1 MSAPAFA
8 LIVGLLYSGLGLF
21 AMLPSLVMP
30 EADAAPAY
38 GTLFGLFAV
47 SGWLNAV
54 HILVGFWGLVAWSGA
69 LGAVGYARAMSVLLG
84 LLAILGVVPGVSD
97 SLRVLPLDGH
107 NVWLH
112 GASALA
118 AAYVGFRSM
127 ARRQTLY
134 ASVAERRHAELTDR
148 RRAIRPTAY
157 ERRRGLADRRFGGGM
172 TLPAG

>member
-8 LIVGLLYSGLGLF
+8 LIIGLLFSGLGLF

-38 GTLFGLFAV
+38 GSLFGLFAV

-84 LLAILGVVPGVSD
+84 LLAILGVVPGIGEF
-97 SLRVLPLDGH
+97 LRVLPLQGH

-118 AAYVGFRSM
+118 AAYIGWRSM
-127 ARRQTLY
+127 ARRQMLH
-134 ASVAERRHAELTDR
+134 ASIAERRQVELADR
-148 RRAIRPTAY
+148 RRAIRPTVY
-157 ERRRGLADRRFGGGM
+157 ERRRGLADRRFGAGM
-172 TLPAG
+172 SLPAG

>member
-1 MSAPAFA
+1 MSAPSFA
-8 LIVGLLYSGLGLF
+8 LIIGLLYSGLGLF
-21 AMLPSLVMP
+21 AMLPSLVLP

-84 LLAILGVVPGVSD
+84 LMAILGVVPGAGEF
-97 SLRVLPLDGH
+97 LRFLPLDGH

-118 AAYVGFRSM
+118 AAYIGFRSV
-127 ARRQTLY
+127 ARRQTLR
-134 ASVAERRHAELTDR
+134 ATLKER
-148 RRAIRPTAY
+148 RRAAADRRHSMHHVAY
-157 ERRRGLADRRFGGGM
+157 ERRHGDFDRRHGGYGN
-172 TLPAG
+172 TLAAG